1 VFSKIKLGVEE
12 WKKLEADLVRVS
24 SGEPLEIVI
33 NLTLVDTQGDG
44 EEIEEEEEHHHHEHH
59 VSAENEFTREV
70 AGMIDY
76 IAHTY
81 NVHVHPHLHSH
92 HGSVMFAV
100 RGTPRELIKTLKDAI
115 EYIKLNCEKCAL
127 HTVDGEF
134 HLGEDLAG
142 IYFGDAYKI
151 TVILPAE
158 DGRRL
163 KVHEVHF

>member
-12 WKKLEADLVRVS
+12 WKKLETDLARVS

-33 NLTLVDTQGDG
+33 NLTLVDAQGG
-44 EEIEEEEEHHHHEHH
+44 SEEVEEEEEEHHHEHYI
-59 VSAENEFTREV
+59 AENEFTREV
-70 AGMIDY
+70 AAMIDH

-81 NVHVHPHLHSH
+81 NVHVHTHLHSH
-92 HGSVMFAV
+92 HGSVTFAV
-100 RGTPRELIKTLKDAI
+100 KGTPRELIKALKDAV
-115 EYIKLNCEKCAL
+115 EYIKLNCERCTL

-134 HLGEDLAG
+134 HLGEDLVG

>member
-12 WKKLEADLVRVS
+12 WKKLETDLARVS
-24 SGEPLEIVI
+24 SGESLEIVI
-33 NLTLVDTQGDG
+33 NLTLVDAQGG
-44 EEIEEEEEHHHHEHH
+44 SEVVEEEEEEHHHERYI
-59 VSAENEFTREV
+59 AENEFTREV
-70 AGMIDY
+70 AAMIDH

-81 NVHVHPHLHSH
+81 NVHVHTLLHSH
-92 HGSVMFAV
+92 HRSVTFTV
-100 RGTPRELIKTLKDAI
+100 KGTPRELIKALKDTI
-115 EYIKLNCEKCAL
+115 EYIKLNCERCVL

-134 HLGEDLAG
+134 HLGEDLVG

>member
-12 WKKLEADLVRVS
+12 WKKLETDLARVS
-24 SGEPLEIVI
+24 SGESLEIVI
-33 NLTLVDTQGDG
+33 NLTLVDAQGG
-44 EEIEEEEEHHHHEHH
+44 SEEVKEEEEHYHEHYI
-59 VSAENEFTREV
+59 AENEFTREV
-70 AGMIDY
+70 AAMIDH

-81 NVHVHPHLHSH
+81 NVHVHTHLHSH
-92 HGSVMFAV
+92 HGSVTFTV
-100 RGTPRELIKTLKDAI
+100 KGTPRELIKALKDAV
-115 EYIKLNCEKCAL
+115 EYIKLNCERCVL

-134 HLGEDLAG
+134 HLGEDLVS

>member
-1 VFSKIKLGVEE
+1 VSSKIKLGIEE

-33 NLTLVDTQGDG
+33 NLTLVHTQGDD
-44 EEIEEEEEHHHHEHH
+44 EEIEEEHHHHEHH
-59 VSAENEFTREV
+59 VFAENEFTREV
-70 AGMIDY
+70 AGMIDH
-76 IAHTY
+76 IVHTY
-81 NVHVHPHLHSH
+81 NVHVYPHLRSH

>member
-1 VFSKIKLGVEE
+1 MFGKIRLGIEE
-12 WKKLEADLVRVS
+12 WKKLETDLARIA

-33 NLTLVDTQGDG
+33 NLILVAAQGD
-44 EEIEEEEEHHHHEHH
+44 EEIEEEHEHHHHHFEE
-59 VSAENEFTREV
+59 SEFTREV
-70 AGMIDY
+70 AKLIDHV
-76 IAHTY
+76 AHTY
-81 NVHVHPHLHSH
+81 NAHVHPHLHSH

-100 RGTPRELIKTLKDAI
+100 KGMPNELIKALRDLI
-115 EYIKLNCEKCAL
+115 DYVKLNCEKCTL

-163 KVHEVHF
+163 RVHEVHF

>member
-12 WKKLEADLVRVS
+12 WKKLETDLARVS
-24 SGEPLEIVI
+24 SGESLEIVI
-33 NLTLVDTQGDG
+33 NLTLVDAQGG
-44 EEIEEEEEHHHHEHH
+44 SEEVEEEEEHHHEHYI
-59 VSAENEFTREV
+59 AENEFTREV
-70 AGMIDY
+70 AAMIDH

-81 NVHVHPHLHSH
+81 NVHVHTHLHSH
-92 HGSVMFAV
+92 HGSVTFAV
-100 RGTPRELIKTLKDAI
+100 KGAPRELIKALKDTI
-115 EYIKLNCEKCAL
+115 EYIKLNCERCVL

-134 HLGEDLAG
+134 YLGEDLVG